1 MATCQ
6 QNPTWK
12 ACLRTATILF
22 LIGMALLSSSCS
34 ESPEKRYQRLNR
46 QAQQYLAAK
55 QYAQAIATWNELLSL
70 NPDTPNIYYNLAKSY
85 ELSGQYS
92 QALQAF
98 QKHLSRH
105 PDSQETLRAILKIQ
119 LQLFDVAGARTSWE
133 KLATFPDSAAN
144 LVLHGDLLAA
154 QERYLPATEEYRKA
168 LALDPGNQMAL
179 ARLAIILLGQNKTA
193 EAAAFYEQLAAQQPK
208 SPEILLQM
216 GNYWLL
222 TGELEKADRFFQ
234 QALDQAPN
242 NQNLQVQR
250 AELYLES
257 GDYAK
262 AASIYKTLLAKS
274 PQNRFY
280 KKMELESLLLDEQ
293 FDQAKSLLTTLSSAE
308 NQDVDF
314 LLLKGKYYLNA
325 GEYLVAASQLELAL
339 EKEPRLPIAHYLL
352 ALAHLASGQNNLG
365 QKSLITSLTQ
375 NSYFTAAELTLADYY
390 YKTGEYDLA
399 LEHVQRIQEREPE
412 NARAFQI
419 QGNIQ
424 LARKQYTDALTGFYK
439 AFLLDSTLTGPVYYA
454 GIISSATGKPQQ
466 ALALFQELIGKEPGL
481 VDATLLYTIIL
492 CQEGRQEEALKF
504 LRQALTQTRDTAYL
518 YHIYGLTLLSSGNKE
533 EAENAFEQALRANPE
548 MKETYLQL
556 FKLYPQNSK
565 KLEQT
570 LLQATSRI
578 KNFEEAQIR
587 LASYYNSTRQPEK
600 AIGLLQEALSRS
612 PDSPLLANNLAWL
625 YLEHQPD
632 NIDETLR
639 LATLAYDRLADNAAI
654 ADTLGWVYYKKNLPV
669 RAGWLLEE
677 AVGLEPDNP
686 QILYHLAMVQLKQ
699 KQVTLAKQNLLKAKT
714 KASES
719 QLHKTLENLLQSL
732 P

>member
-1 MATCQ
+1 MYFAQ
-6 QNPTWK
+6 IPF
-12 ACLRTATILF
+12 LVL
-22 LIGMALLSSSCS
+22 LIGTALACASCS
-34 ESPEKRYQRLNR
+34 ESPEKRYQRLNS

-55 QYAQAIATWNELLSL
+55 QYSQAIATWNELLSL
-70 NPDTPNIYYNLAKSY
+70 NPDAPNIYYNLAKTY
-85 ELSGQYS
+85 ELSGQYPE
-92 QALQAF
+92 ALQAF

-119 LQLFDVAGARTSWE
+119 LQIFDVDGARTSWE
-133 KLATFPDSAAN
+133 KLTTFPDSAAN

-168 LALDPGNQMAL
+168 LALDPDNQMAL

-193 EAAAFYEQLAAQQPK
+193 EAAAIYEQLAAQQPK
-208 SPEILLQM
+208 SPGILLQM

-222 TGELEKADRFFQ
+222 TGEREKADRFLQ

-262 AASIYKTLLAKS
+262 AASIYKTLMEQA
-274 PQNRFY
+274 PENRFY

-293 FDQAKSLLTTLSSAE
+293 FDQAKSLLDTLSPAE

-314 LLLKGKYYLNA
+314 LLLKGKYYLNT
-325 GEYLVAASQLELAL
+325 GEHLVAASQLELAL

-424 LARKQYTDALTGFYK
+424 LARKQYNDALTGFNR
-439 AFLLDSTLTGPVYYA
+439 AFLLDPKLIAPLYYTS
-454 GIISSATGKPQQ
+454 IISSAIGKSQE
-466 ALALFQELIGKEPGL
+466 ALALLQELIGKQPDL
-481 VDATLLYTIIL
+481 ADATLLYTRIL
-492 CQEGRQEEALKF
+492 CQQGRQEEAQQY
-504 LRQALTQTRDTAYL
+504 LRQALSQTGATPYL
-518 YHIYGLTLLSSGNKE
+518 YHIYGLTLLSSGNKK
-533 EAENAFEQALRANPE
+533 EAVNAFEQALQTNPE

-556 FKLYPQNSK
+556 FKLYPQNSR
-565 KLEQT
+565 KLEQV
-570 LLQATSRI
+570 LLRAINRI

-587 LASYYNSTRQPEK
+587 LASYYTSTGQPEK
-600 AIGLLQEALSRS
+600 AIDLLQEALSRS

-632 NIDETLR
+632 NLDETLR
-639 LATLAYDRLADNAAI
+639 LATLAYDSLSDNAAI
-654 ADTLGWVYYKKNLPV
+654 SDTLGWVYYKKNMPV

-677 AVGLEPDNP
+677 AAGREPDNP
-686 QILYHLAMVQLKQ
+686 QILYHLAMIQLKQ
-699 KQVTLAKQNLLKAKT
+699 KQVTLAKQNLLKAKAKT
-714 KASES
+714 SDS
-719 QLHKTLENLLQSL
+719 HLLKTLEAVMQSL

>member
-1 MATCQ
+1 MAS
-6 QNPTWK
+6 
-12 ACLRTATILF
+12 R
-22 LIGMALLSSSCS
+22 
-34 ESPEKRYQRLNR
+34 
-46 QAQQYLAAK
+46 
-55 QYAQAIATWNELLSL
+55 QYAQAIATWTELLSL
-70 NPDTPNIYYNLAKSY
+70 NPETPDIYYNLAKSY
-85 ELSGQYS
+85 ELSGQYPK
-92 QALQAF
+92 ALQAF
-98 QKHLSRH
+98 QKHLASH
-105 PDSQETLRAILKIQ
+105 PDSQETLRNLLKLQ
-119 LQLFDVAGARTSWE
+119 LQIFDLAGARASWE
-133 KLATFPDSAAN
+133 KLKSFPDDPDN
-144 LVLHGDLLAA
+144 LILHGDLLAA
-154 QERYLPATEEYRKA
+154 QERYLPATDEYRKA

-193 EAAAFYEQLAAQQPK
+193 AAAAVYEQLAAQQPK

-222 TGELEKADRFFQ
+222 TGEREKADLFFQ

-242 NQNLQVQR
+242 NQHLQVQR
-250 AELYLES
+250 AELFLEA
-257 GDYAK
+257 GDYAR
-262 AASIYKTLLAKS
+262 AASIYKKLMEQA

-293 FDQAKSLLTTLSSAE
+293 FDQAESLLATLSPAE

-314 LLLKGKYYLNA
+314 LLLKGKYYLNT

-424 LARKQYTDALTGFYK
+424 LARKQYTDALTGLHK

-454 GIISSATGKPQQ
+454 GIISSTTGKPQQ
-466 ALALFQELIGKEPGL
+466 ALALLQKLIDKEPSL
-481 VDATLLYTIIL
+481 ADATLLYTRLL
-492 CQEGRQEEALKF
+492 CQQGRQEEALKF
-504 LRQALTQTRDTAYL
+504 LRQAQAQARNTAYL
-518 YHIYGLTLLSSGNKE
+518 YHIYGLTLLSAGNQE
-533 EAENAFEQALRANPE
+533 EAVNAFEQALQANPE

-556 FKLYPQNSK
+556 FKLYPQHSE
-565 KLEQT
+565 KLEQV

-578 KNFEEAQIR
+578 KNFEEAQIK
-587 LASYYNSTRQPEK
+587 LASYYNSTGQPEK
-600 AIGLLQEALSRS
+600 AIGLLQEALSQR

-625 YLEHQPD
+625 YLEHQPE

-699 KQVTLAKQNLLKAKT
+699 KQVAPARQNLLKAKT
-714 KASES
+714 KTSDPLLRQTIED
-719 QLHKTLENLLQSL
+719 LLQSL

>member
-1 MATCQ
+1 MYSAQ
-6 QNPTWK
+6 IP
-12 ACLRTATILF
+12 LLVL
-22 LIGMALLSSSCS
+22 LIGTALACASCG
-34 ESPEKRYQRLNR
+34 ESPEQRSQRLYS
-46 QAQQYLAAK
+46 QAKEYMASR
-55 QYAQAIATWNELLSL
+55 QYAQAVATWTELLSL
-70 NPDTPNIYYNLAKSY
+70 TPETPDIYYNLAKSY
-85 ELSGQYS
+85 ELSGQYPK
-92 QALQAF
+92 ALQAF
-98 QKHLSRH
+98 QKHLASH
-105 PDSQETLRAILKIQ
+105 PDSQETLRNLLKLQ
-119 LQLFDVAGARTSWE
+119 LQIFDLAGARASWE
-133 KLATFPDSAAN
+133 KLKFFPDDPDN
-144 LVLHGDLLAA
+144 LILHGDLFAA
-154 QERYLPATEEYRKA
+154 QERYLPATDEYRKA

-193 EAAAFYEQLAAQQPK
+193 AAATVYEQLAAQRPD

-216 GNYWLL
+216 GNFWLL
-222 TGELEKADRFFQ
+222 TGEQKKADLFFQ

-242 NQNLQVQR
+242 NQHLQVQR
-250 AELYLES
+250 AELFLEA
-257 GDYAK
+257 GDYAR
-262 AASIYKTLLAKS
+262 AASIYKKLMEQA

-293 FDQAKSLLTTLSSAE
+293 FDQAESLLATLSPAE

-314 LLLKGKYYLNA
+314 LLLKGKYYLNT

-365 QKSLITSLTQ
+365 QQSLITSLTQ

-419 QGNIQ
+419 QGNIY
-424 LARKQYTDALTGFYK
+424 LARKQYNDALTGLHK

-466 ALALFQELIGKEPGL
+466 ALAFLQKLVEKESSL
-481 VDATLLYTIIL
+481 ADAALLYTRIL
-492 CQEGRQEEALKF
+492 CQQGREEEALKF
-504 LRQALTQTRDTAYL
+504 LRQAQVQARNPAYL
-518 YHIYGLTLLSSGNKE
+518 YHIYGLTLLSVGNQE
-533 EAENAFEQALRANPE
+533 EAVKSFEQALQANPE

-556 FKLYPQNSK
+556 FKLYPRHSE
-565 KLEQT
+565 KLENV
-570 LLQATSRI
+570 LLQATNRI
-578 KNFEEAQIR
+578 ENFEEAQIK
-587 LASYYNSTRQPEK
+587 LASYYNSIGQPEK

-639 LATLAYDRLADNAAI
+639 LATQAYDRLADNAAI

-699 KQVTLAKQNLLKAKT
+699 KQVAPARQNLLKARTKT
-714 KASES
+714 SDPLLRQAIED
-719 QLHKTLENLLQSL
+719 LLQSL